1 MAKIA
6 KKPVKISDLWQE
18 GECQGCDQ
26 WCSVNDLGLCEECD
40 AKLDRDLIRQR
51 DWEYSITAAVTP
63 AEQREELRQH
73 VIAQYGAAYELISP
87 PEKKPQPTRSHS
99 PAKKHNN

>member
-1 MAKIA
+1 MTKTT
-6 KKPVKISDLWQE
+6 KKSVKINDLWQE

-51 DWEYSITAAVTP
+51 DWEYSMTAAVTP
-63 AEQREELRQH
+63 PEQREELRQK
-73 VIAQYGAAYELISP
+73 VIAQYGAKNELISL
-87 PEKKPQPTRSHS
+87 PEKKHRAVKSRSER
-99 PAKKHNN
+99 KRN